1 MAAARGTESRG
12 NRRSGDPRSGEESRS
27 ARGHTADLRVQLL
40 PDISSWWSKG
50 PSAPGRGQLVPQLL
64 LSERR
69 APPGWK
75 PRRVSD
81 PDILPHPS
89 SPAPSR
95 PCPPLQADS
104 VSRQQGRPPRPWMR
118 SGRRLL
124 ETSHRFPL
132 SLREVTCLKEAPG
145 ADTSHLQSTG
155 LAWAPP
161 WPANLLLLLQLCLV

>member
-1 MAAARGTESRG
+1 M
-12 NRRSGDPRSGEESRS
+12 
-27 ARGHTADLRVQLL
+27 QLL
-40 PDISSWWSKG
+40 PDTSSQWTKG
-50 PSAPGRGQLVPQLL
+50 PSAPGQGQLVPQRRLL

-145 ADTSHLQSTG
+145 AGRAQAHPHPDTSHLQSTG